1 MTTAME
7 AGAGE
12 GQLPGKELRLARPI
26 LLHHA
31 GRTCAAFVSIAAK
44 WSKLRSPRST
54 PRKPAIGWTLHAK
67 VPWGSEGADWLADR
81 RAPAEVAAPVASEQ
95 QTGFFG
101 SARNCRTWPHVPLWG
116 AKRRLRK

>member
-67 VPWGSEGADWLADR
+67 VPSGSERDDWLADR
-81 RAPAEVAAPVASEQ
+81 HSQPVSRAEPWEHDRGNRHVLVRV
-95 QTGFFG
+95 TGAG
-101 SARNCRTWPHVPLWG
+101 
-116 AKRRLRK
+116 